1 MAPGIASHRKAEMKR
16 IKTLRFRFALWT
28 SILFLVIL
36 TGFGFYLYISM
47 ARNLNSTIDASL
59 SLNAAQV
66 VASLNI
72 DESYQIVQ
80 ADSIMEEPET
90 NDLLQ
95 HGYTIRLVDPEG
107 NLLHQF
113 GLHQELLPTPSLTS
127 ESPFFSTIN
136 DTSTKTGIRVYTSPI
151 IENDRF
157 IAILQV
163 AQSLE
168 QVQTTLQRLLIT
180 LLVSIPLVVVIAG
193 LSGYWL
199 AARALR
205 PIDQI
210 TSTAR
215 RISAEDLSERLNL
228 PDTNDEVGRLANTFN
243 AMLNR
248 LDKAFQ
254 RERQFTA
261 DASHELRTPLTAM
274 QAILGITRER
284 PRTVKEYQQVLD
296 DLSEE
301 TDRLRT
307 LTENLLQLA
316 RGETK
321 NKSTS
326 EQVNLSDLIRDVCES
341 LRPLIEAKG
350 VLLKGEIADNLFFNG
365 DSDALIRLFVNLLDN
380 ALKYTEQGRICVSA
394 KSQSKGIKIVITDTG
409 QGIEADDLPHIFNRF
424 YRADKSRS
432 TPGSGIGLTIARQI
446 VEDYGGTI
454 RAESEGVGKGS
465 SFEIIFPAE

>member
-1 MAPGIASHRKAEMKR
+1 MKR

>member
-1 MAPGIASHRKAEMKR
+1 MKW

-36 TGFGFYLYISM
+36 TGFGLYLYISM
-47 ARNLNSTIDASL
+47 SRNLHSTIDASL

-66 VASLNI
+66 IASLNI
-72 DESYQIVQ
+72 DENYHIVR

-95 HGYTIRLVDPEG
+95 HGYTIRLLDPAG
-107 NLLHQF
+107 RLLHQF
-113 GLHQELLPTPSLTS
+113 GLHQELLPAPSLAS
-127 ESPFFSTIN
+127 GQPFFSTVD
-136 DTSTKTGIRVYTSPI
+136 DTSTETAIRVYTSPI
-151 IENDRF
+151 IEDERL
-157 IAILQV
+157 IATLQV

-168 QVQTTLQRLLIT
+168 QVQDTLERLLII

-228 PDTNDEVGRLANTFN
+228 PDTNDEVARLANTFN
-243 AMLNR
+243 KMLNR
-248 LDKAFQ
+248 LDEAFQ
-254 RERQFTA
+254 RERQFTS

-274 QAILGITRER
+274 QAILGTTRER
-284 PRTVKEYQQVLD
+284 PRTVKEYQRVLD

-321 NKSTS
+321 DKAAY
-326 EQVNLSDLIRDVCES
+326 EQINLSELIRDVCES

-350 VLLKGEIADNLFFNG
+350 LVLQCEISDNLFILG
-365 DSDALIRLFVNLLDN
+365 DSDALIRLIVNLLDN
-380 ALKYTEQGRICVSA
+380 AMKYTEEGMISVSA
-394 KSQSKGIKIVITDTG
+394 ASHPEGIKIAIADTG
-409 QGIEADDLPHIFNRF
+409 RGIEANDLPHIFNRF

-432 TPGSGIGLTIARQI
+432 TSGSGIGLTIARQI
-446 VEDYGGTI
+446 VEGYGGTI
-454 RAESEGVGKGS
+454 TARSEGMGRGS
-465 SFEIIFPAE
+465 SFQIVLPAESTF

>member
-1 MAPGIASHRKAEMKR
+1 MKR

-36 TGFGFYLYISM
+36 TGFGLFIYVSMSQNLY
-47 ARNLNSTIDASL
+47 ATIDTSL

-66 VASLNI
+66 IASLDI
-72 DESYQIVQ
+72 DDNYQIVQ

-95 HGYTIRLVDPEG
+95 HGYTIRLLDPQHELI
-107 NLLHQF
+107 NQF
-113 GLHQELLPTPSLTS
+113 GLYQALLPTPSLTNQ
-127 ESPFFSTIN
+127 SPIYSTIN
-136 DTSTKTGIRVYTSPI
+136 DTSTKTAVRVYTSPV
-151 IENDRF
+151 IENGQF
-157 IAILQV
+157 IAVLQV
-163 AQSLE
+163 AQSLD
-168 QVQTTLQRLLIT
+168 QVQITLQRLLIT

-199 AARALR
+199 AGRALQ

-210 TSTAR
+210 TRTAR

-228 PDTNDEVGRLANTFN
+228 PDTNDEVGRLANTFDQ
-243 AMLNR
+243 MLTR
-248 LDKAFQ
+248 LDEAFQ

-261 DASHELRTPLTAM
+261 DASHELRTPLTAI
-274 QAILGITRER
+274 QAILGMTREKR
-284 PRTVKEYQQVLD
+284 RTVKEYEQVLD
-296 DLSEE
+296 DLAEE

-316 RGETK
+316 RGELKDKATY
-321 NKSTS
+321 
-326 EQVNLSDLIRDVCES
+326 EQVSLSELIRDVCES
-341 LRPLIEAKG
+341 FRPLTEAKG
-350 VLLKGEIADNLFFNG
+350 LALQCEVADDLFVTA

-380 ALKYTEQGRICVSA
+380 AIKYTEQGRISVSA
-394 KSQSKGIKIVITDTG
+394 TSQRDGIKIVVADTG
-409 QGIEADDLPHIFNRF
+409 LGIEANDLPRVFDRF

-454 RAESEGVGKGS
+454 MAESQGGRRGS
-465 SFEIIFPAE
+465 SFEIVLPAG

>member
-1 MAPGIASHRKAEMKR
+1 MKR

-350 VLLKGEIADNLFFNG
+350 VLLKCEIADNLFFNG

-394 KSQSKGIKIVITDTG
+394 KSKPNGIKIVITDTG
-409 QGIEADDLPHIFNRF
+409 RGIEADDLPHIFNRF